1 MDEHDLRNLYI
12 TKGMSMSE
20 IARSYGYSVH
30 KIEYWMSKYLIA
42 RRSRADAQ
50 SMKKHGVGHGFTIKH
65 NLNAE
70 EYKLFGLGV
79 GLYRGEG
86 NKRNR
91 HTVRLG
97 NTDPGIIT
105 TFTKFLVE
113 ICGVPREAIR
123 YSLQIFTDIDEK
135 EALNYWIYTL
145 SINKKQIM
153 PTVTKTISGKIG
165 TYKMKNQYG
174 VITLYVFN
182 VKLRNWLVNQLYVPR

>member
-1 MDEHDLRNLYI
+1 MDKCDLRKLYI
-12 TKGMSMSE
+12 SKGMSMSE
-20 IARSYGYSVH
+20 IARSYGYSIH
-30 KIEYWMSKYLIA
+30 KVEYWMDKYSLA
-42 RRSRADAQ
+42 RRSGADAQ
-50 SMKKHGVGHGFTIKH
+50 IMKKHGITGGFKIKQ
-65 NLNAE
+65 NLNSE
-70 EYKLFGLGV
+70 EAALYGLGI
-79 GLYRGEG
+79 GLYWGEG
-86 NKRNR
+86 NKRNQ

-97 NTDPGIIT
+97 NTDPGIIA

-113 ICGVPREAIR
+113 ICGVTKESIR

-135 EALNYWIYTL
+135 DALNYWIYTL

-182 VKLRNWLVNQLYVPR
+182 VKLRNWLVDQLYVPR